1 MFHFRAH
8 DGAGPLCLEAS
19 LAGLAAQLGPGFSP
33 DWVRLR
39 RGKGLCAHV
48 AERASQPVDAK
59 GHHDY
64 PERDESC
71 PKDREKHI
79 LTMTVEAANRWNCR
93 GRPNSAPAEAHWRP
107 SHPTPPR

>member
-1 MFHFRAH
+1 
-8 DGAGPLCLEAS
+8 EAS

-33 DWVRLR
+33 DWARLR

-59 GHHDY
+59 GQHDH

-79 LTMTVEAANRWNCR
+79 LTMNVGAANRQNCR
-93 GRPNSAPAEAHWRP
+93 GRPNSEPAAARWP
-107 SHPTPPR
+107 ATPARSPRSSGR